1 MLVKQLIIQTALNQ
15 TAFLIFF
22 FYEDKREYKRV
33 LEGIGIRAILRGGE
47 RYDNMRRGAGRGNK

>member
-22 FYEDKREYKRV
+22 YEEKREYKRV
-33 LEGIGIRAILRGGE
+33 LEGVGIRAILRGGE

>member
-22 FYEDKREYKRV
+22 MKIRRSNKRV
-33 LEGIGIRAILRGGE
+33 LEGVGIRAILRGGE

>member
-22 FYEDKREYKRV
+22 TKIRSNKRV
-33 LEGIGIRAILRGGE
+33 LEGVGIRAILRGRE
-47 RYDNMRRGAGRGNK
+47 RYDNMRRRAGKGNK

>member
-1 MLVKQLIIQTALNQ
+1 MDN
-15 TAFLIFF
+15 F

-33 LEGIGIRAILRGGE
+33 LEGVGIRAILRGGE

>member
-1 MLVKQLIIQTALNQ
+1 MDN
-15 TAFLIFF
+15 F

-33 LEGIGIRAILRGGE
+33 LEGVGIRAILQGGE

>member
-22 FYEDKREYKRV
+22 TRIRRSNKRV
-33 LEGIGIRAILRGGE
+33 LEGVGIRAILRGRE
-47 RYDNMRRGAGRGNK
+47 RYDNMRRRAGRGNK

>member
-22 FYEDKREYKRV
+22 YEDKREYKRV
-33 LEGIGIRAILRGGE
+33 LEGVGIRAILQGGE

>member
-22 FYEDKREYKRV
+22 TRIRRSNKRV
-33 LEGIGIRAILRGGE
+33 LEGVEIRAILRGGE

>member
-22 FYEDKREYKRV
+22 TKIRRRNKRL
-33 LEGIGIRAILRGGE
+33 LEGVGIRAILRGGE